1 MKKATTGLRVKP
13 LWVLLFIL
21 ISVLTGCQQ
30 ERMTTE
36 TDSTIPVRAEEV
48 AKSSIQE
55 FISATG
61 TVYAVKETVITTEQ
75 AGEYTLRRNSRTGKS
90 FAMGDSVA
98 ANTLLISLK
107 NPEYVNQIAI
117 DSKKL
122 SQESAEREFTKQQNV
137 YEKGGITL
145 SEVKNAEK
153 ALIDAR
159 YTYENA
165 KISLSKMEIRAPF
178 SGIIVDLPHFTSG
191 QWTAAGSSV
200 LTLMDYSRLYAE
212 LTLPGKEMDRIKRN
226 QDVSVSNYSQDKQK
240 LEGTVTQISPALDP
254 TSRMFKIKIEAVNKD
269 LLLKPGMFV
278 RADIILQEKTDVIV
292 IPKDIILDRRGRKT
306 VYVIQRGIALER
318 RLQLG
323 IETSDSVEVVEGL
336 NPGDSLI
343 IEGFETL
350 RNRSRVK
357 VIE

>member
-1 MKKATTGLRVKP
+1 MMA
-13 LWVLLFIL
+13 
-21 ISVLTGCQQ
+21 GCQQ
-30 ERMTTE
+30 ERMSTE

-55 FISATG
+55 FVSATG
-61 TVYAVKETVITTEQ
+61 TVYAVKETIITTEQ
-75 AGEYTLRRNSRTGKS
+75 AGEYTLRKNPRTGRS

-98 ANTLLISLK
+98 AGTLLISLK

-122 SQESAEREFTKQQNV
+122 SQESAEREFTKQQGV

-145 SEVKNAEK
+145 SEVKNAEM

-159 YTYENA
+159 YSYENA
-165 KISLSKMEIRAPF
+165 KLSLAKLEIRAPF

-191 QWTAAGSSV
+191 QWMAAGAQV
-200 LTLMDYSRLYAE
+200 ATLMDYSRLYAE
-212 LTLPGKEMDRIKRN
+212 LTLPGKEMERIKRN
-226 QDVSVSNYSQDKQK
+226 QDVAVSNYSQVAQK
-240 LEGTVTQISPALDP
+240 LEGKVTQISPALDP
-254 TSRMFKIKIEAVNKD
+254 TSRMFKIRIEAANTD

-318 RLQLG
+318 RLELG

-336 NPGDSLI
+336 NLGDSLI

>member
-1 MKKATTGLRVKP
+1 MKKNTKGLNVTP
-13 LWVLLFIL
+13 LCVLVFIL
-21 ISVLTGCQQ
+21 ISILTGCQQ
-30 ERMTTE
+30 ERMAAE

-48 AKSSIQE
+48 KKSSIQE

-61 TVYAVKETVITTEQ
+61 TVYAIKETIITTEQ
-75 AGEYTLRRNSRTGKS
+75 AGEYSLRKNTRTGKS

-98 ANTLLISLK
+98 ANTLLISLV

-122 SQESAEREFTKQQNV
+122 SLDSAEREFTKQQNV

-159 YTYENA
+159 YNYENA
-165 KISLSKMEIRAPF
+165 KISLSKLELRAPF

-191 QWTAAGSSV
+191 QWIAAGTKAA
-200 LTLMDYSRLYAE
+200 TLMDYSRLYAE
-212 LTLPGKEMDRIKRN
+212 LTLPGKEMERIKRN
-226 QDVSVSNYSQDKQK
+226 QNVAVSNYSQDKQK
-240 LEGTVTQISPALDP
+240 LEGSVTQISPALDP
-254 TSRMFKIKIEAVNKD
+254 ASRMFEIKIEASNKD

-306 VYVIQRGIALER
+306 VYIIQRGIALER
-318 RLQLG
+318 RLTLG
-323 IETSDSVEVVEGL
+323 IETSDRVEVVEGL